1 MLQETKESNFSK
13 APYINIKFDFTLM
26 RGCVA
31 TSPEDAA
38 LASNIARNT
47 TWHGHVIKI
56 LSSKYHI
63 FARAVSISSKLK
75 V

>member
-1 MLQETKESNFSK
+1 
-13 APYINIKFDFTLM
+13 M
-26 RGCVA
+26 RGYVA